1 MNLKARTRCTSPFP
15 GLLLTPEDEAHLEAL
30 ACMFVDKTKCQFEE
44 HIKQSSSLAQSPL
57 EDDALWSRILKK
69 QELRVYQ
76 EKFSS
81 AASSTSSSSNKGS
94 SIGCSPP
101 DCPVLVAQGTVRG
114 TIDDVMYGVVS
125 PTSELMRV
133 KTSYLKDHIVG
144 AAVLASLTEP
154 TPSKPFESL
163 SVKWVEKGSVS
174 PAMRLM
180 VRNRDLVY
188 MEATGTGH
196 LANGDRIGYHLL
208 HSVHFPQ
215 THELRSVLRGN
226 QSVCSIYRQKNDDT
240 VEIFVKAV
248 TSVGSSGLL
257 RKRIVHSM
265 AHEIIAVQRY
275 LHCARMKKLAWFMRR
290 STPANKPSGSS
301 DSLRTSLSSSLSSS
315 RIGRTKQQW
324 QRAENCGLCKH
335 PFQPAPLLGSSKRCC
350 RVCQRTVCSSCRT
363 RKRMSLRASDQ
374 NSQEHIVQKHVTVC
388 NDCMDSA
395 EKTHAM
401 FVAADEIEYGDPRA
415 GYGDLVLESCG
426 STSSEQL
433 DEEDEGEG
441 VFGWY

>member
-15 GLLLTPEDEAHLEAL
+15 GLFLTPEDEAHLEAL
-30 ACMFVDKTKCQFEE
+30 ARMFVDKTKCQFEQ
-44 HIKQSSSLAQSPL
+44 HIKQSSNLAQSPL

-69 QELRVYQ
+69 QELSVYQ

-81 AASSTSSSSNKGS
+81 ASSSKTTSSG
-94 SIGCSPP
+94 G

-144 AAVLASLTEP
+144 AAVLASLIEP

-215 THELRSVLRGN
+215 THELRSVVRGN
-226 QSVCSIYRQKNDDT
+226 QSVCSIYRQKNADT

-248 TSVGSSGLL
+248 TSISSSGLL

-265 AHEIIAVQRY
+265 AHEIVAVQRY
-275 LHCARMKKLAWFMRR
+275 LHCAQMKKLAWFMRR
-290 STPANKPSGSS
+290 SSPGNQPSGST
-301 DSLRTSLSSSLSSS
+301 DSRRSSLSSSLSSS
-315 RIGRTKQQW
+315 RLGRTKQW
-324 QRAENCGLCKH
+324 QRAENCGLCEH

-350 RVCQRTVCSSCRT
+350 RVCQRTVCSSCRS
-363 RKRMSLRASDQ
+363 RKRMSMRASDQ

-388 NDCMDSA
+388 NDCVDSA

-415 GYGDLVLESCG
+415 GYGDLVLDSCT

-433 DEEDEGEG
+433 GDDEEGEG